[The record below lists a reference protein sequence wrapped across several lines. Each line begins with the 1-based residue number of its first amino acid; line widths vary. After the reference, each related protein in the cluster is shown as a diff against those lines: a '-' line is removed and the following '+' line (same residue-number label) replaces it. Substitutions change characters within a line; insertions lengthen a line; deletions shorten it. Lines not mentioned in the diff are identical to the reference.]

1 MLRLQ
6 RISAMDD
13 DTESDLALISYGTE
27 TRSSK
32 PHVFV
37 PNPGLDTIPTPKD
50 GAVLQGKTV

>member
-6 RISAMDD
+6 RISAMD

-37 PNPGLDTIPTPKD
+37 PNPGPDTIPTLND
-50 GAVLQGKTV
+50 GAALQGRTV